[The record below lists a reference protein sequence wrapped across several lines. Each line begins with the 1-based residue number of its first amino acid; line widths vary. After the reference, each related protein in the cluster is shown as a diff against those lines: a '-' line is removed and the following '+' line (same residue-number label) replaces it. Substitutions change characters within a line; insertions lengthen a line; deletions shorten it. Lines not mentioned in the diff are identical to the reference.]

1 MSKLAVIVWCVAAPT
16 LMGIFVLTVLVVPS
30 LAAKEN
36 MMILPAA
43 IAGAVV
49 AAPISYYIARHIRAL
64 TSS

>member
-36 MMILPAA
+36 MMILPEM
-43 IAGAVV
+43 
-49 AAPISYYIARHIRAL
+49 
-64 TSS
+64 